1 VKRARSI
8 FEYILLLSLGLV
20 LVTSVMVAEASYL
33 VGPAVFI
40 GWEIIGVLIY
50 IWWSDDD

>member
-1 VKRARSI
+1 VSHVHRI
-8 FEYILLLSLGLV
+8 FEYCLLLVLGLA
-20 LVTSVMVAEASYL
+20 LVTFVMIAEASFL

-40 GWEIIGVLIY
+40 GWEIVGVLIY